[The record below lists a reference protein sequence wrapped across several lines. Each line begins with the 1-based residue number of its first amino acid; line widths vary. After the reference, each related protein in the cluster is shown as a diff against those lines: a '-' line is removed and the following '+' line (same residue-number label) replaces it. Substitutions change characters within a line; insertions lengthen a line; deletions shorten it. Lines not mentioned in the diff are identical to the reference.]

1 MPRPPLALKLAAG
14 MLLACLLCCA
24 VVHAASPYARLQAGQ
39 AFAARHE
46 QGGLL
51 YEARLRLLPRNLFE
65 LAESFSWKRQK
76 PLRRVSSG
84 LWFQLRG
91 GSLLWLYNRFGLS
104 RPLNVGAAGALYA
117 DMPLPGARGSL
128 SVVFHAAEDTGGS
141 LRLMGVLRASSGGP
155 VFEESG
161 SGLIYRLEG
170 PLPEAATD
178 RSLPLFV
185 EIDARLSGAR
195 LSIDGIHA
203 ASSRLPS
210 GAGTPPRTL
219 RAVTDAGPWLLELPD
234 GRQFSAS
241 FLLDPA
247 ADAPSASSG
256 EQTAEAEALPPAGRL
271 DLAGDGLYLSLSLFL
286 RGQEL
291 RLALSVNDRAMLHL
305 LGLDAL
311 CDTLLALRRWELH
324 GSLLVL
330 YDAVAPRCWLSRRR
344 GEP

>member
-76 PLRRVSSG
+76 PLRRVSS
-84 LWFQLRG
+84 
-91 GSLLWLYNRFGLS
+91 
-104 RPLNVGAAGALYA
+104 AAGALYA

-219 RAVTDAGPWLLELPD
+219 RAVTNAAPWLLELPD

-291 RLALSVNDRAMLHL
+291 RLALSGNDRAMLHL